1 MSVPTDKIIG
11 QTGTSSPGSALSGD
25 TTLTDSGFYWLEKV
39 GVRVLVSKVLQEA
52 GFVNGFSTRLGGVSP
67 FPQNDLNLAGFDD
80 DSAENIAENR
90 RRFLGVFEGE
100 YRLTSAWQVHGDS
113 VKTVSTEDDINNTL
127 EKHDALISDMEGV
140 LVGVKTADCVPVLI
154 GDPETGSFA
163 AVHAGWRGT
172 ADSIVRKAVDRM
184 RMQYGSD
191 PKDLICALGPSAG
204 CDRYE
209 IGQEVI
215 DAFTRKFSA
224 TGKILKETRPG
235 HALIDLLSANRDQLC
250 ESGVKPQNVYAA
262 PFCTMD
268 RTDLFFS
275 YRVEKSKYGRTGRL
289 MSVIGK
295 KL

>member
-80 DSAENIAENR
+80 DSVENIAENR

-127 EKHDALISDMEGV
+127 EKHDALISDRKGV

-215 DAFTRKFSA
+215 DAFTQKFSA

-262 PFCTMD
+262 PFSTMD

>member
-39 GVRVLVSKVLQEA
+39 GVRVLVSKALQEA

-127 EKHDALISDMEGV
+127 EKHDALISDLEGV

-172 ADSIVRKAVDRM
+172 ADSIVRKAVDSM

-209 IGQEVI
+209 IGHEVI
-215 DAFTRKFSA
+215 DAFTQKFSA